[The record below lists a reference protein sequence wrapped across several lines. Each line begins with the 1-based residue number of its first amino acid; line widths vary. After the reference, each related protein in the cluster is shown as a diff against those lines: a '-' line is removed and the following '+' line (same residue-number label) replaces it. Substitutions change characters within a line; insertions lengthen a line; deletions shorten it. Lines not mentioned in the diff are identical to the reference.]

1 MTSIKEKREEIL
13 INPHKLGWWLGYGLL
28 NEVHGSWIKKTWG
41 GNHDRDYLLLAHRNS
56 FKTTSI
62 VIVGVVWYLLFNPNA
77 SILLVRKSAEASQAL
92 MALIRNL
99 YRTEK
104 MRYLYQAMGLGKG
117 FFLREDKKNRLIL
130 STAKHKRPE
139 ANVEVISV
147 GTKGVTGRHYDRI
160 HLDDVVDEVDM
171 NSQKER
177 EGTKLFYHNLK
188 SVIMPGQCITATGTP
203 WHCNDLY
210 SLFTN
215 VDRYPI
221 GSVDIPFFSEDE
233 LQKIKSVLPPYQF
246 SSQYDLSFSD
256 NEKLLFREPVMTS
269 EWMEQVP
276 VYGHVDCAYGGGDF
290 NALTIIQLTSNG
302 VVNVLGKLFRGHIV
316 NHYDD
321 IGREVEK
328 YDVKGLYLEENF
340 DKGLV
345 AKDLRAQGIPVWSYQ
360 ETVSK
365 YAKITSILYRYWSV
379 LRFSK
384 NCDAGYLQQI
394 TEYRNGVAN
403 DDAPDSLAS
412 LLMQLNWRLEAD
424 VYSSHKP
431 YVIKEE
437 IKKWLSLIPRRA
449 LS

>member
-1 MTSIKEKREEIL
+1 MSDIKEKREEIL
-13 INPHKLGWWLGYGLL
+13 KNPHKLGWWLGYELL
-28 NEVHGSWIKKTWG
+28 NETHGSWIKKTWG
-41 GNHDRDYLLLAHRNS
+41 ENHDRDYLLLAHRNS

-62 VIVGVVWYLLFNPNA
+62 VIVGVIWYLLFNPNA
-77 SILLVRKSAEASQAL
+77 SILLVRKSADASQAL
-92 MALIRNL
+92 LALIRNL

-104 MRYLYQAMGLGKG
+104 MKYFYEAMGFGKE
-117 FFLREDKKNRLIL
+117 FSLKEDKKNRLIL
-130 STAKHKRPE
+130 STAKRKRPE
-139 ANVEVISV
+139 ASIEVISI

-171 NSQKER
+171 NSEKER
-177 EGTKLFYHNLK
+177 ERTKLFYHNLK
-188 SVIMPGQCITATGTP
+188 SVVMPGQCITATGTP
-203 WHCNDLY
+203 WHRNDLY

-221 GSVDIPFFSEDE
+221 GSVDISFFSEAE
-233 LQKIKSVLPPYQF
+233 LQKIKSVLPPSQF
-246 SSQYDLSFSD
+246 SSQYDLIFSD
-256 NEKLLFREPVMTS
+256 NEKLLFREPFMTN
-269 EWMEQVP
+269 EWKEQVP
-276 VYGHVDCAYGGGDF
+276 VYGHIDCAYGGEDF
-290 NALTIIQLTSNG
+290 NALTIIQLTNNG
-302 VVNVLGKLFRGHIV
+302 VINVLGKLFRGHIV

-321 IGREVEK
+321 IGRQVEK

-365 YAKITSILYRYWSV
+365 YAKITSILYKYWSV

-384 NCDAGYLQQI
+384 NCDAKYLEQI
-394 TEYRNGVAN
+394 TEYKDGVAH

-412 LLMQLNWRLEAD
+412 LLMQMNWRLEENVHSLAK
-424 VYSSHKP
+424 S
-431 YVIKEE
+431 YVVKEE
-437 IKKWLSLIPRRA
+437 IKKWLSLMQKRA